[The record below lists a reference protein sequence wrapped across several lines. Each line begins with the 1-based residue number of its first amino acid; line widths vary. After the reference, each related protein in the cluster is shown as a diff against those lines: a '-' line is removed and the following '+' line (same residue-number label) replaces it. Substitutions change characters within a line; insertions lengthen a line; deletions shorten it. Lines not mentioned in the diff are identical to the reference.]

1 VLIPV
6 ATVGKLGLTLG
17 LLAAVLVAGE
27 SEAGEPPIGVGE
39 VTTAASSADVD
50 VAALRSM
57 VEEAVASLDATAMPK
72 RHAAVLSVSLVRLD
86 AHVSS
91 QAEVT
96 CVVSATLRDRAGGS
110 VFALL
115 EGSARGQDD
124 PRRVR
129 ALERATMRAAVGG
142 AVSRAG
148 EAMRR
153 R

>member
-1 VLIPV
+1 V
-6 ATVGKLGLTLG
+6 ATVGRLVLALG
-17 LLAAVLVAGE
+17 LLAAALVAGE
-27 SEAGEPPIGVGE
+27 SGAGEPPIGVGE
-39 VTTAASSADVD
+39 VTTAAANVDVD
-50 VAALRSM
+50 VATLRSM
-57 VEEAVASLDATAMPK
+57 VEEAVASLDSATPPT
-72 RHAAVLSVSLVRLD
+72 RSAAVLSVSLVRLD
-86 AHVSS
+86 ARVAS

-96 CVVSATLRDRAGGS
+96 CVVSATLRDRSRGS

-129 ALERATMRAAVGG
+129 ALERATLRAAVGG
-142 AVSRAG
+142 AVARAG